1 MLRCSARLIAFFAFP
16 LVASACATTGSTVGS
31 GVGDTY
37 LERPPYYA
45 GAPAGT
51 VAAAGAPIGHL
62 PIGYQRG
69 ATQPPL
75 FDPDGGGGT
84 PVGTLL
90 REMNAYLDSLA
101 AATGG
106 SVRIAVASVPSN
118 AVAPDVR
125 FGCRTATGAPGEDCE
140 PRDSR
145 ASLGR
150 RSQNM
155 HLAVGRP
162 SSSWVSWARESAA
175 VSGAERVLVV
185 ALEVGQYLP
194 RQSGLIGDK
203 SIELGT
209 DYVQP
214 LPWLTSLET
223 PVAVLQL
230 TGALMDLDGR
240 AVRIGAEGIYARRT
254 RLLLSAIGAQELITG
269 EDVEAVRSL
278 RREDRIGQPLAWQ
291 HALSTLYAQLT
302 GKF

>member
-1 MLRCSARLIAFFAFP
+1 MSRRSTRFIQLLAVP
-16 LVASACATTGSTVGS
+16 LVLSACATTGATIGS
-31 GVGDTY
+31 GVGDAF

-45 GAPAGT
+45 GAPVAD
-51 VAAAGAPIGHL
+51 VAAAGATIGHL
-62 PIGYQRG
+62 PVGYQRG

-75 FDPDGGGGT
+75 FDPEGRTGT
-84 PVGTLL
+84 PVGELL
-90 REMNAYLDSLA
+90 REMNAYLESLA
-101 AATGG
+101 SATGG
-106 SVRIAVASVPSN
+106 SVRIALASVPGN

-125 FGCRTATGAPGEDCE
+125 FGCRTATGAPGDDCE

-150 RSQNM
+150 RGQHM

-162 SSSWVSWARESAA
+162 SPQWVGWARDAA
-175 VSGAERVLVV
+175 GAAGAERVLVIT
-185 ALEVGQYLP
+185 LEVGQYLP

-291 HALSTLYAQLT
+291 HALSSLYAQLT